1 MGFYA
6 DFITF
11 GVTDDG
17 KIVPCFWR
25 AALHWPQ
32 FNEYILKNKVF
43 ITIWKKYPSKTF
55 PTSKD
60 YLFLLQSP
68 WEGRIWCSTN
78 PGHNELTFMFQ
89 VTCTANFPLTSLPFS
104 LDCRFLEKGVYN
116 FSLQL
121 QCPTECLKPYT
132 HGSVS
137 LLRNVIHGDKAKT
150 EKRTRGAGKIL
161 TFLLN
166 AT

>member
-1 MGFYA
+1 
-6 DFITF
+6 
-11 GVTDDG
+11 
-17 KIVPCFWR
+17 
-25 AALHWPQ
+25 
-32 FNEYILKNKVF
+32 
-43 ITIWKKYPSKTF
+43 
-55 PTSKD
+55 
-60 YLFLLQSP
+60 
-68 WEGRIWCSTN
+68 
-78 PGHNELTFMFQ
+78 MFQ

-166 AT
+166 ATQVFKTQEPLISRNLKVCYKQKSYGVESLCVRLLSQREVQENAVTISKVTGRRWLKNASTESGFSFTEGGTNRKKPVFNGQEE